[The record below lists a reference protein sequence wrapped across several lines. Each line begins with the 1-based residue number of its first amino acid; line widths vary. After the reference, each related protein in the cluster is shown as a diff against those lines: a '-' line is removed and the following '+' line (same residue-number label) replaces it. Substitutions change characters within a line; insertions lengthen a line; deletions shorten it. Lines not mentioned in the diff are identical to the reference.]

1 MKTYFTHIDSP
12 IGRLMLTAN
21 DRALTGL
28 YFSTGDKAKQ
38 EPDPA
43 WQLCEA
49 RFEQAQN
56 ELIEYF
62 AGARQQFN
70 VALEPRATP
79 FQNKVLAALNLIPF
93 GKVRSYKQI
102 AETIGSPKAVRAVGS
117 ANGNNPIAI
126 FIPCHRVVGSNG
138 ALKGFGGGLD
148 AKRYLLSL
156 EQPQRSLTGVD

>member
-56 ELIEYF
+56 ELNEYF

-117 ANGNNPIAI
+117 ANCNNPIAI
-126 FIPCHRVVGSNG
+126 FSPCHRVVGSNG

>member
-1 MKTYFTHIDSP
+1 M
-12 IGRLMLTAN
+12 
-21 DRALTGL
+21 
-28 YFSTGDKAKQ
+28 
-38 EPDPA
+38 
-43 WQLCEA
+43 
-49 RFEQAQN
+49 
-56 ELIEYF
+56 
-62 AGARQQFN
+62 
-70 VALEPRATP
+70 ALEPLVTP

-156 EQPQRSLTGVD
+156 EQPQRSLIGVD

>member
-56 ELIEYF
+56 ELNEYF

-102 AETIGSPKAVRAVGS
+102 AETIGSPKAVRAVGN

>member
-38 EPDPA
+38 EPDLA

-56 ELIEYF
+56 ELKEYF

-102 AETIGSPKAVRAVGS
+102 AETNGSPKAVRAVGS

>member
-28 YFSTGDKAKQ
+28 YFSTGDKAIQ

-43 WQLCEA
+43 WHLCEA

-56 ELIEYF
+56 ELNEYF

-156 EQPQRSLTGVD
+156 EQPQQSLIGVD